1 MIDATDITK
10 NECKQIRLHCVPDDV
25 QEIIIKHQTEKM
37 IEKKGKY
44 SIQQAVYSLIRK
56 AIKDET
62 K

>member
-1 MIDATDITK
+1 MK
-10 NECKQIRLHCVPDDV
+10 NDCKQIRLHCVPNDV
-25 QEIIIKHQTEKM
+25 QEIIIKHQTVKM

>member
-1 MIDATDITK
+1 
-10 NECKQIRLHCVPDDV
+10 
-25 QEIIIKHQTEKM
+25 M

-56 AIKDET
+56 ATKDA

>member
-1 MIDATDITK
+1 MIS
-10 NECKQIRLHCVPDDV
+10 Q
-25 QEIIIKHQTEKM
+25 IIIKHQTEKM

-56 AIKDET
+56 SIKDET